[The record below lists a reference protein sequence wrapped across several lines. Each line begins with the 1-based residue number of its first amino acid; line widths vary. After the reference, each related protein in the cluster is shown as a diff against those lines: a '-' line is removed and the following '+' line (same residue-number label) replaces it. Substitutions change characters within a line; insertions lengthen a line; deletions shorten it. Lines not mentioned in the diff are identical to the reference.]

1 MHALDTRH
9 ELQYE
14 RRESRGETPVD
25 NFELKVVVNELVPD
39 RGLEAEF
46 YNLAPVGN
54 RRQLQ
59 KVAHLM

>member
-1 MHALDTRH
+1 
-9 ELQYE
+9 
-14 RRESRGETPVD
+14 VD